1 METINHKAAFDKYMD
16 AIYEA
21 EKLRWNENKYD
32 IKNLP
37 TFDFTTGEKYW
48 KITRTSYGQTSVH
61 CFVEKATG
69 DIFKAETFSRPAK
82 KARGNVNN
90 DTYPLVGYDFYH
102 KKTKS

>member
-1 METINHKAAFDKYMD
+1 METVNHKAAFDKYMD

-21 EKLRWNENKYD
+21 EKLRWTENKYD

-37 TFDFTTGEKYW
+37 TFDF
-48 KITRTSYGQTSVH
+48 TRTSYGQTSVH

-102 KKTKS
+102 KKTKV